1 MEIKINNDM
10 LDDKYIMIDLLD
22 FQEDELKELVKV
34 FSLVIINTNIE
45 ALGKI
50 KEYAN
55 SCGLDIK

>member
-1 MEIKINNDM
+1 MEIQINNDM
-10 LDDKYIMIDLLD
+10 LDDEYIMIDLQD
-22 FQEDELKELVKV
+22 FYEDELKELVKV

>member
-1 MEIKINNDM
+1 MEIQINNDM

-55 SCGLDIK
+55 NCGLDIK